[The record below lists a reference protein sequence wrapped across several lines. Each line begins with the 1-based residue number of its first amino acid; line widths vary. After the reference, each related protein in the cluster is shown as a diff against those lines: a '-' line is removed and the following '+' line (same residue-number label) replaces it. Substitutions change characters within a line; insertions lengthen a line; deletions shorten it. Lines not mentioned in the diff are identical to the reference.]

1 MSSIFTLLL
10 TNKFTQGKLKT
21 VINLQKNIMLSK
33 FIQQLRKK
41 NNLTQEFLASELK
54 ISRPTYV
61 QIEQGERDLTITEAE
76 KLAKIFDISFN
87 VFLQGKEETQVI
99 VEVRGEKKRVKKEES
114 EIRISVPQEKVDKFR
129 QILLYILKKVGG
141 KPNVGMTVL
150 YKLLYFIDFDYYEKY
165 EDQLMGLVY
174 LKNHRGPTPLLF
186 ENLISDMVENSE
198 VEIIKSKF
206 YQYPQTK
213 YLINPEIELD
223 LGILNGKEQ
232 EHIDWELQ
240 RLSDLTA
247 TQLSDLSHKDV
258 PWVSAESGK
267 PLDYESVFY
276 RTPETSVRDY
286 GNADED

>member
-1 MSSIFTLLL
+1 
-10 TNKFTQGKLKT
+10 
-21 VINLQKNIMLSK
+21 MLAK
-33 FIQQLRKK
+33 FIQGQRKK
-41 NNLTQEFLASELK
+41 HNLTQEFLASALK
-54 ISRPTYV
+54 ISRPTYM
-61 QIEQGERDLTITEAE
+61 QIERGERDLTITEAK
-76 KLAKIFDISFN
+76 KLAEVFDISFEN
-87 VFLQGKEETQVI
+87 FLEGKEDMRAVVKIE
-99 VEVRGEKKRVKKEES
+99 GKKKQRQEAKS
-114 EIRISVPQEKVDKFR
+114 EIRISVPQEKADKFR
-129 QILLYILKKVGG
+129 QVLLYILKKVGG

-186 ENLISDMVENSE
+186 ENLIGDMVKNDE

-213 YLINPEIELD
+213 YLLNPEIEPD
-223 LGILNGKEQ
+223 LSVLNGKEQ

-258 PWVSAESGK
+258 PWVSAENSK

-276 RTPETSVRDY
+276 RTPETSVREYD
-286 GNADED
+286 NSDED